1 MGKAGEEGKEK
12 KLMGGKE
19 ERKIGGCKRK
29 EEKGMKWNEG
39 EKGGRRGE

>member
-19 ERKIGGCKRK
+19 ERKRGDVEGRK
-29 EEKGMKWNEG
+29 
-39 EKGGRRGE
+39 RRG